1 MSFFFFLT
9 SLSNLSK
16 QGLQTGALQTQAGG
30 AQGAYNDGPRTA
42 TEAESAPQSNQENTQ
57 QRVISTK
64 LVSH

>member
-1 MSFFFFLT
+1 MSCFSNETLEGIQCLFFFLT

-42 TEAESAPQSNQENTQ
+42 TEAESAPQSNQ
-57 QRVISTK
+57 
-64 LVSH
+64 

>member
-42 TEAESAPQSNQENTQ
+42 TEAESAPQSNQ
-57 QRVISTK
+57 
-64 LVSH
+64 